1 MEILELFFENVKHM
15 AWSAVFI
22 ILIVTA
28 ARLLI
33 GKFSRSACYALWGI
47 VALRLIFPV
56 MLPSDFSVFGA
67 LRQIGV
73 SVPHSGD
80 EKIGLMQADYNTE
93 PAYIN
98 SLDKAGESG
107 IAKDEASEGK
117 SSKDN
122 ASEGKIAKA
131 ETDRSEIAKNENDKS
146 KTVKDETIAVS
157 AKTQTMRDIFAFF
170 AKQPMQETQ
179 ESFIYIWLIG
189 MAFMSSYFV
198 ASYIV
203 LKRKLRFATR
213 LRNNIFESEQVDSPF
228 VFGIFCPKIYLPYNM
243 AAKDRLYILRHE
255 NYHIKRKD
263 YIVKWFAFMLL
274 AVYWFHPLVW
284 AAYILMNRDMEL
296 SCDEYVLRDSAAC
309 ARKEYSALI
318 LSFARQRGSFPSAAL
333 AFGKGNARKRIK
345 NVLQYKK
352 KTAFSVTVAVALL
365 LAIAAICLTD
375 ADTEN
380 APASDEPISM
390 EKSNDKSISAQKSNY
405 KLASTEKSYIQST
418 SMEKSNDRLISTEKS
433 SDTAT
438 EITEENLMSK
448 KNATNAKNDAQAL
461 GAFAE
466 KLFADLPDTADE
478 AQKRDDIFLIKADNT
493 PSNPKLWTDF
503 ADKALYGRE
512 TAELVIGCELPQNG
526 IIYHFISFDG
536 EKIKLY
542 SDMSRMS
549 DYDGEKYVSQTFS
562 TIYIQNNI
570 HSEDVTNWSGREYHR
585 QERFNA
591 QAYIEAE
598 YIFGKEYNNVITV
611 ALDNRL
617 GHINLAETNT
627 LTEQLEHIDM
637 ADTQALADEERHSAV
652 TLFSVTSDEIA
663 DNYRYYKIGK

>member
-15 AWSAVFI
+15 AWSAVFV
-22 ILIVTA
+22 ILIVAA

-122 ASEGKIAKA
+122 VSEGKIAKA

-157 AKTQTMRDIFAFF
+157 VKTQTMRDIF

-189 MAFMSSYFV
+189 MAFMASYFI

-213 LRNNIFESEQVDSPF
+213 LRDNIFESEQVDSPF
-228 VFGIFCPKIYLPYNM
+228 VFGMLCPKIYLPYNM
-243 AAKDRLYILRHE
+243 VDKDRLYILRHE

-284 AAYILMNRDMEL
+284 AAYVLMNRDMEL
-296 SCDEYVLRDSAAC
+296 SCDEYVLRDSTAC
-309 ARKEYSALI
+309 GRKEYSALI

-365 LAIAAICLTD
+365 LAIAVICLTD

-380 APASDEPISM
+380 VPASDEP
-390 EKSNDKSISAQKSNY
+390 
-405 KLASTEKSYIQST
+405 T

-438 EITEENLMSK
+438 EITAENLMSK
-448 KNATNAKNDAQAL
+448 ENSTNATNDAQAL

-493 PSNPKLWTDF
+493 PSNPKLWTNF

-512 TAELVIGCELPQNG
+512 TAELVIGCEQPQNG
-526 IIYHFISFDG
+526 IIYHYISFDG

-570 HSEDVTNWSGREYHR
+570 YSEDVTNWSGREYHR

-663 DNYRYYKIGK
+663 DNYRYYKIGE

>member
-15 AWSAVFI
+15 AWSAVFV
-22 ILIVTA
+22 ILIVAA

-122 ASEGKIAKA
+122 VSEGKIAKA

-157 AKTQTMRDIFAFF
+157 VKTQTMRDIF

-189 MAFMSSYFV
+189 MAFMASYFI

-213 LRNNIFESEQVDSPF
+213 LRDNIFESEQVDSPF
-228 VFGIFCPKIYLPYNM
+228 VFGMLCPKIYLPYNM
-243 AAKDRLYILRHE
+243 VDKDRLYILRHE

-365 LAIAAICLTD
+365 LAIAVICLTD

-380 APASDEPISM
+380 VPASDEP
-390 EKSNDKSISAQKSNY
+390 
-405 KLASTEKSYIQST
+405 T

-438 EITEENLMSK
+438 EITAENLMSK
-448 KNATNAKNDAQAL
+448 ENSTNATNDAQAL

-493 PSNPKLWTDF
+493 PSNPKLWTNF

-512 TAELVIGCELPQNG
+512 TAELVIGCEQPQNG
-526 IIYHFISFDG
+526 IIYHYISFDG

-570 HSEDVTNWSGREYHR
+570 YSEDVTNWSGREYHR

-663 DNYRYYKIGK
+663 DNYRYYKIGE